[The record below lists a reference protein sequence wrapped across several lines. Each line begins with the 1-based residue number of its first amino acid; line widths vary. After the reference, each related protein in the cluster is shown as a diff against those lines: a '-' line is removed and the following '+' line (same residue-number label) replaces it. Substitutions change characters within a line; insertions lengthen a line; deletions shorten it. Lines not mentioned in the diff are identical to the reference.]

1 MSSIVKAKQAL
12 TFTINALLFSH
23 SMCGYLI
30 TRVLETPL
38 LIQLARLIFDNNNL
52 SSEFSLDIIHKV
64 FGITMGTPFVVY
76 VS

>member
-1 MSSIVKAKQAL
+1 MHYYFHTV
-12 TFTINALLFSH
+12 
-23 SMCGYLI
+23 CVVLI